1 MTTDVLWPNAITV
14 RFQNGTERS
23 FRSIYDTLDFL
34 ECEWPTHGA
43 SHSAAVASCRNALRR
58 KTPTAASR
66 KFFVAAC
73 REAKLRISSGR

>member
-34 ECEWPTHGA
+34 ECEWPTPLIA
-43 SHSAAVASCRNALRR
+43 RQWLVAE
-58 KTPTAASR
+58 TH
-66 KFFVAAC
+66 
-73 REAKLRISSGR
+73 